1 MRQGADQVTVQAGAA
16 DRSSLASRIRG
27 WKDDA
32 TGLEQRLK
40 DLETIARS
48 LRRRWW
54 LVGTGL
60 VLGLI
65 GWAVG
70 AVRTLPGTMVL
81 VAGGGLILNALLGMI
96 NERGWYRWWLIYAL
110 ALLDVA
116 LVAVLIVW
124 FGHGG
129 FVVAFLISVLPYAFD
144 QGHTVGNFLVL
155 TAALAYLAA
164 VQTHYA
170 LYGGDPA
177 LATGPVLETVTL
189 MVVAMT
195 LKEIPATL
203 IQRIRRTRSVMGEA
217 ERGLLAVRAAAQESD
232 ELGFLEKS
240 FNKMI
245 EEIGGT
251 ISTVQRE
258 ADEVAAFAEE
268 LAASAEELHA
278 TSETVTHTAQQLA
291 GDLGKQRD
299 MAEGA
304 RGESGKAADQAEALR
319 VRAELMQTDAGRLVA
334 AAERGRERVARA
346 SQTLRTV
353 GEEVR
358 ATASTVA
365 GLSGMS
371 ERIGVF
377 AQTIARIARQ
387 THLLALNAA
396 IEAARAEEHG
406 EGFAVVADEVRAL
419 AAEAGRSAREV
430 AELVSELRAGIDA
443 AARAMQ
449 SGEEKVRDIGAV
461 AAEADSA
468 LQELHQGIA
477 LVGDLVN
484 ATAEVSRSQ
493 AQRLA
498 QLAQSLQQVAAI
510 SSASS
515 QSADGAAA
523 ATQAEIT
530 SMGDL
535 TATSQQLAQLAERLR
550 ASIARFSVLSR
561 DQPAQEGPVRRAAAD

>member
-1 MRQGADQVTVQAGAA
+1 MLLVKPSDLQG
-16 DRSSLASRIRG
+16 RSSLASRMRG
-27 WKDDA
+27 WTDEA

-60 VLGLI
+60 TLGLI
-65 GWAVG
+65 GWSVG
-70 AVRTLPGTMVL
+70 AVRTRPGTMVL
-81 VAGGGLILNALLGMI
+81 LAGGGLVLNALLGII
-96 NERGWYRWWLIYAL
+96 NERGWYRWWLIYVL
-110 ALLDVA
+110 ALLDVV

-129 FVVAFLISVLPYAFD
+129 FAVAFLIAVLPYAFD

-155 TAALAYLAA
+155 TAALGYLGA
-164 VQTHYA
+164 VQAHHA
-170 LYGGDPA
+170 LYGGEPA
-177 LATGPVLETVTL
+177 LSTAPVLETVTL

-217 ERGLLAVRAAAQESD
+217 EQGLLAVRAAAQESD

-245 EEIGGT
+245 EEIGTT
-251 ISTVQRE
+251 ISSVQRE
-258 ADEVAAFAEE
+258 ADEVAALAEQ

-278 TSETVTHTAQQLA
+278 TSETVTHTAQRLA
-291 GDLGKQRD
+291 GDLGKQREL
-299 MAEGA
+299 AEGA
-304 RGESGKAADQAEALR
+304 RGESAKAADQAESLR
-319 VRAELMQTDAGRLVA
+319 VRAELMQVDAARLVA
-334 AAERGRERVARA
+334 AAQRGRERVARA
-346 SQTLRTV
+346 SQTLRAV

-419 AAEAGRSAREV
+419 AAEAGKSAREV

-443 AARAMQ
+443 AGRAMQ
-449 SGEEKVRDIGAV
+449 SGEAKVRDIGGV
-461 AAEADSA
+461 AAEADGA
-468 LQELHQGIA
+468 LQELHQGIE

-498 QLAQSLQQVAAI
+498 ELAQSLQQVAAI
-510 SSASS
+510 SSGSS

-523 ATQAEIT
+523 ATQAQIT

-550 ASIARFSVLSR
+550 ASIARFSVLRGGR
-561 DQPAQEGPVRRAAAD
+561 DQETREPRAAAD

>member
-1 MRQGADQVTVQAGAA
+1 MYDQPRVSTLPTGASRT
-16 DRSSLASRIRG
+16 SLASLVRG

-48 LRRRWW
+48 HRMRRVMIGVGFVFG
-54 LVGTGL
+54 LVG
-60 VLGLI
+60 
-65 GWAVG
+65 WAAT
-70 AVRTLPGTMVL
+70 AVKTRPTNMVL
-81 VAGGGLILNALLGMI
+81 VAGAAAILNEFLGLI
-96 NERGWYRWWLIYAL
+96 NERGWYRWWLVYAL
-110 ALLDVA
+110 SLLDVI

-124 FGHGG
+124 FGNGG
-129 FVVAFLISVLPYAFD
+129 LIAAFFLAVLPYAFD

-155 TAALAYLAA
+155 TAALAYLGASFLHN
-164 VQTHYA
+164 T
-170 LYGGDPA
+170 LYEPSRSLRDAG
-177 LATGPVLETVTL
+177 LETV
-189 MVVAMT
+189 VFIFVAMA
-195 LKEIPATL
+195 LKRIPATL
-203 IQRIRRTRSVMGEA
+203 IARIRHARSVMGEA
-217 ERGLLAVRAAAQESD
+217 ERGYLAVRAPAGESD
-232 ELGFLEKS
+232 ELGFLERS
-240 FNKMI
+240 FNRMI

-258 ADEVAAFAEE
+258 ADEVAALAEQ

-278 TSETVTHTAQQLA
+278 TSETVTHTAQRLA
-291 GDLGKQRD
+291 TDLGQQRE

-304 RGESGKAADQAEALR
+304 RGESAKAAEQAESLR
-319 VRAELMQTDAGRLVA
+319 VRAELMQADAGRLVA

-346 SQTLRTV
+346 SQTLRAV

-358 ATASTVA
+358 TTAVTVA

-419 AAEAGRSAREV
+419 AAEAGKSAREV

-449 SGEEKVRDIGAV
+449 SGETKVRDIGAV
-461 AAEADSA
+461 AAEADAA
-468 LQELHQGIA
+468 LQELHQGIE

-484 ATAEVSRSQ
+484 ATAEVSRGQ

-498 QLAQSLQQVAAI
+498 ELAQSLQQVAAI

-515 QSADGAAA
+515 QRADGAAG

-550 ASIARFSVLSR
+550 GSIARFSVLKR
-561 DQPAQEGPVRRAAAD
+561 GQEGGEPPVTRAAAD

>member
-1 MRQGADQVTVQAGAA
+1 M
-16 DRSSLASRIRG
+16 RG

-48 LRRRWW
+48 HRLRRIMIIVGFVFG
-54 LVGTGL
+54 LVGWGF
-60 VLGLI
+60 
-65 GWAVG
+65 G
-70 AVRTLPGTMVL
+70 AVKTRPTNMVL
-81 VAGGGLILNALLGMI
+81 VAGAAAILNEFLGLI
-96 NERGWYRWWLIYAL
+96 NERGWYRWWLVYAL
-110 ALLDVA
+110 SLLDVI

-129 FVVAFLISVLPYAFD
+129 LIAAFFLAVLPYAFD
-144 QGHTVGNFLVL
+144 QGHAVGNFLVL
-155 TAALAYLAA
+155 TAALAYLGASFLHE
-164 VQTHYA
+164 T
-170 LYGGDPA
+170 LYGPRGS
-177 LATGPVLETVTL
+177 
-189 MVVAMT
+189 
-195 LKEIPATL
+195 TL
-203 IQRIRRTRSVMGEA
+203 IARIRHARSVMGEA
-217 ERGLLAVRAAAQESD
+217 ERGYLAVRAPAGESD
-232 ELGFLEKS
+232 ELGFLERS

-251 ISTVQRE
+251 ISTVQHE

-278 TSETVTHTAQQLA
+278 TSETVTHTAQGLA
-291 GDLGKQRD
+291 GDLVHQRD
-299 MAEGA
+299 MAESA
-304 RGESGKAADQAEALR
+304 RGESAKAAEQAESLR
-319 VRAELMQTDAGRLVA
+319 ARAELMQVDAARLVA

-346 SQTLRTV
+346 SQTLRAV

-358 ATASTVA
+358 TTASTVA

-419 AAEAGRSAREV
+419 AAEAGKSAREV

-443 AARAMQ
+443 AGRAMA
-449 SGEEKVRDIGAV
+449 SGETKVRDIGAV
-461 AAEADSA
+461 AAEADGA
-468 LQELHQGIA
+468 LQELHQGIE
-477 LVGDLVN
+477 LVGDLVD

-493 AQRLA
+493 AKRLA
-498 QLAQSLQQVAAI
+498 DLAQALQQVAAI

-515 QSADGAAA
+515 QNADGAAA

-550 ASIARFSVLSR
+550 ASIARFSVLR
-561 DQPAQEGPVRRAAAD
+561 REQDTRQRPTPRAAAD

>member
-1 MRQGADQVTVQAGAA
+1 M
-16 DRSSLASRIRG
+16 RG

-32 TGLEQRLK
+32 SGLEQRLK

-48 LRRRWW
+48 HRLRRVMVGFGFALG
-54 LVGTGL
+54 LVGWGF
-60 VLGLI
+60 
-65 GWAVG
+65 G
-70 AVRTLPGTMVL
+70 AVKTAPSTMVL
-81 VAGGGLILNALLGMI
+81 VAGGAAFVNELLGLI
-96 NERGWYRWWLIYAL
+96 NERGWYRWWFVYAL
-110 ALLDVA
+110 ALLDVL

-129 FVVAFLISVLPYAFD
+129 FVAAFFIAVLPYAFD
-144 QGHTVGNFLVL
+144 QGRAVGNFLVL
-155 TAALAYLAA
+155 TAALAYLGASYL
-164 VQTHYA
+164 HNA
-170 LYGGDPA
+170 LYEPGASLSGA
-177 LATGPVLETVTL
+177 GLETVL
-189 MVVAMT
+189 FILVAMA
-195 LKEIPATL
+195 LKRIPVTL
-203 IQRIRRTRSVMGEA
+203 IERIRHARSVMGEA
-217 ERGLLAVRAAAQESD
+217 ERGYLAVRAPAGESD
-232 ELGFLEKS
+232 ELGFLERS
-240 FNKMI
+240 FNRML
-245 EEIGGT
+245 EEIGAT

-258 ADEVAAFAEE
+258 ADEVAAFAEQ

-278 TSETVTHTAQQLA
+278 TSETVTHTAQHLA
-291 GDLGKQRD
+291 TDLGKQRG

-304 RGESGKAADQAEALR
+304 RGESGKAADQAESLR
-319 VRAELMQTDAGRLVA
+319 VRAELMQVDAARLVA

-346 SQTLRTV
+346 SQTLRSV

-358 ATASTVA
+358 ATAATVA

-371 ERIGVF
+371 ERIGAF

-419 AAEAGRSAREV
+419 AGEAGKSAREV

-449 SGEEKVRDIGAV
+449 SGEAKVRDIGAV
-461 AAEADSA
+461 SAEADAA
-468 LQELHQGIA
+468 LQELHQGVE

-498 QLAQSLQQVAAI
+498 ELAQSLQQVAAI

-523 ATQAEIT
+523 ATQAQIT

-550 ASIARFSVLSR
+550 ASIARFSVLAR
-561 DQPAQEGPVRRAAAD
+561 EQATREHPVARAAAD